1 MLRVQRFQRRTA
13 NQTETLWKDGGTL
26 NRRRPT
32 VPRRRP
38 YELARSLRAEDG
50 WPTRSRAPVLGA
62 GEAHGRGGS
71 TNRAETHRRDGGRF
85 PYGWTPA
92 EWTMCAC
99 VCIYIYIYTY
109 ICVCVCVHPWT
120 KGSFHHFRQAGG
132 MAAVSLAMPTKLWD
146 SAGRECGRTFLYL
159 QRELLIKLSN
169 SIGLFPWSFMF
180 SPPNLAEFLCS
191 LALQP
196 TRSAP
201 LVSADLRNNLC

>member
-1 MLRVQRFQRRTA
+1 MSTSSSLRQQFGAFCTNVPLGVRTLLEAPGLTTTLTAPKTALCVSPPLGKRFSSTGSTVGGVLGKKRRS
-13 NQTETLWKDGGTL
+13 
-26 NRRRPT
+26 RRP
-32 VPRRRP
+32 
-38 YELARSLRAEDG
+38 
-50 WPTRSRAPVLGA
+50 
-62 GEAHGRGGS
+62 
-71 TNRAETHRRDGGRF
+71 
-85 PYGWTPA
+85 
-92 EWTMCAC
+92 
-99 VCIYIYIYTY
+99 
-109 ICVCVCVHPWT
+109 VCVHPWT